1 MPAIGLNSDQLVR
14 SKKVNNTPRS
24 HYSYRDKAGCDQILS
39 RFVGRDDVAFHRLPA
54 FQDRANITPQVAG
67 LEMTYDVGERPAP
80 VGRDQIEDCG
90 DRRSETADDQVAVE
104 QNRSDLSAL
113 EQVAQIRVGAVE
125 FVDLAVEFGIN
136 RVQLFVDRLQ
146 LLLGGLQL
154 LVGGGLTDTRHQPA
168 YRRSP
173 SSQSAE
179 KARRPERRRSRA

>member
-90 DRRSETADDQVAVE
+90 DRRS
-104 QNRSDLSAL
+104 
-113 EQVAQIRVGAVE
+113 G
-125 FVDLAVEFGIN
+125 
-136 RVQLFVDRLQ
+136 
-146 LLLGGLQL
+146 
-154 LVGGGLTDTRHQPA
+154 
-168 YRRSP
+168 
-173 SSQSAE
+173 
-179 KARRPERRRSRA
+179 

>member
-1 MPAIGLNSDQLVR
+1 MP
-14 SKKVNNTPRS
+14 PRS
-24 HYSYRDKAGCDQILS
+24 HYSYSDKAGCASDIEPIC
-39 RFVGRDDVAFHRLPA
+39 RNGRRCVPSLPA

-136 RVQLFVDRLQ
+136 RVQLFVHRL
-146 LLLGGLQL
+146 
-154 LVGGGLTDTRHQPA
+154 
-168 YRRSP
+168 
-173 SSQSAE
+173 
-179 KARRPERRRSRA
+179 